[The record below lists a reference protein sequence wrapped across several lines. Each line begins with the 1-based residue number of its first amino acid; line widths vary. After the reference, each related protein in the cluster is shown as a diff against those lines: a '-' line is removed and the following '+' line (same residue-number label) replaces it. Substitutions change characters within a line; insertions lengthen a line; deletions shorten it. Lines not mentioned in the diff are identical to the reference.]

1 MTPEQLEKAHKL
13 LGKYRHLQGIKTDL
27 VASTGFRLQL
37 RLEFPANKEASY
49 QHAPDI
55 PVSAYD
61 VVNLLDMLL
70 EDTRAPLAELGVE
83 V

>member
-13 LGKYRHLQGIKTDL
+13 LGKYRHLEKIKTDL
-27 VASTGFRLQL
+27 VASSGFRLQL
-37 RLEFPANKEASY
+37 RFDFPDNKEASY
-49 QHAPDI
+49 HHAPDI

-61 VVNLLDMLL
+61 VLKLLDTLL